1 MRCAAVLPYRRRSIV
16 LSPKGPAAPG
26 ASKIPAENLAFRF
39 PAIWVEVPFSSALEA
54 EQLLSIASDQRRD
67 GRSVETLNGRNVAKR
82 VILRQVIGIVRAE
95 QDIIPAEHSHQR
107 GELVRC
113 EHHRIDIDS
122 SEVIRGRL
130 RQSTVTIGTRA
141 PSMVDAPGISA
152 KISAAMHRQD
162 LEPGMT
168 LEHAIEYQI
177 MQRDRRLQRIA
188 DNIVEVKAC
197 QPGRAVKPLGWIITK
212 APSSSAFCQNGA
224 NARSDSSLPATFVRI
239 STPVKPSL
247 RMQRSSSLAA
257 SAPSTIGTAPKPFRR
272 SDFIAQNSAMPSL
285 TICVAF
291 TAISS
296 GTV

>member
-39 PAIWVEVPFSSALEA
+39 PAIWAEVPLNSALEA
-54 EQLLSIASDQRRD
+54 EKLLSIASGQRRD

-82 VILRQVIGIVRAE
+82 VILRHVIGVVGAE
-95 QDIIPAEHSHQR
+95 QDMVRAEHSHQR

-141 PSMVDAPGISA
+141 PGMVDATGISA

-177 MQRDRRLQRIA
+177 MQRDSRLQRIA

-197 QPGRAVKPLGWIITK
+197 QPGRVSETVGMDHHQG
-212 APSSSAFCQNGA
+212 SEFF
-224 NARSDSSLPATFVRI
+224 RFLPERCERQI
-239 STPVKPSL
+239 
-247 RMQRSSSLAA
+247 
-257 SAPSTIGTAPKPFRR
+257 
-272 SDFIAQNSAMPSL
+272 
-285 TICVAF
+285 
-291 TAISS
+291 
-296 GTV
+296 